1 VIWFDDPWA
10 VMNSVSPIVGV
21 PSCIKFIGEHDFHVV
36 GGKYIRALTDAAGCT
51 PILVPAL
58 GGALDVA
65 RMLDMVDGLLLT
77 GSVSNIAPSRYGKA
91 LLDDSLPQDPMRDE
105 TNLAL
110 IQEAVRR
117 RIPIFGICRGFQ
129 ELNVAMGG
137 TLHQAVH
144 NLPDK
149 QDHRG
154 GAGTPSEIQYGP
166 AHQVRLTAGGQLRA
180 ILGEIEDI
188 TVNSVHGQGIDQLGS
203 QLVVEATAPDGLVE
217 AIRLRGKDRF
227 ALAVQWHPEW
237 RASENRES
245 TLLFSAFGDACREY
259 RRTRA
264 EETSKSEP
272 NITPVLAKAA
282 S

>member
-1 VIWFDDPWA
+1 
-10 VMNSVSPIVGV
+10 MNSVSPIVGV
-21 PSCIKFIGEHDFHVV
+21 PCCIKLIGEHDFHAV
-36 GGKYIRALTDAAGCT
+36 GGKYIRALKDVAGCS

-58 GGALDVA
+58 GDGLDVSQV
-65 RMLDMVDGLLLT
+65 LDIVDGLLLT
-77 GSVSNIAPSRYGKA
+77 GSVSNIAPSRYGQPT
-91 LLDDSLPQDPMRDE
+91 LDDTLPQDPARDE

-110 IQEAVRR
+110 IREAIRR
-117 RIPIFGICRGFQ
+117 RIPILGICRGFQ

-144 NLPDK
+144 QLPDK

-154 GAGTPSEIQYGP
+154 KAEMSAEIQYGP
-166 AHQVRLTAGGQLRA
+166 AHEVRLSVGGQLQA
-180 ILGEIEDI
+180 ILGDVAQI
-188 TVNSVHGQGIDQLGS
+188 TVNSVHGQGIDRLGT

-217 AIRLRGKDRF
+217 AIRLRGNDRF

-259 RRTRA
+259 RRARA
-264 EETSKSEP
+264 AETTKPQP
-272 NITPVLAKAA
+272 NITPDMAKAA